1 MPAQPPSL
9 PGTPSPTSQPAT
21 VPPEPHQLPRN
32 SSGLLA
38 LAFTTIIKSRTGRVI
53 AALFVL
59 TEIYIVS
66 IGPVWLQSAELRKK
80 WAELHVA
87 QAEASASLKKLTA
100 EADKAEHE
108 AEIAEQTGVAAPELE
123 AAIARE
129 ITEKGN
135 VLAETAKHA
144 RDLAKTDADK
154 MEAEAHQ
161 SEAKA
166 YQLKETAAA
175 NIERQHQE
183 AIAKLKNIAVF
194 IGLPIP
200 TKLRFDPRNPNG

>member
-1 MPAQPPSL
+1 MSTEPPPL
-9 PGTPSPTSQPAT
+9 PGTP
-21 VPPEPHQLPRN
+21 PPSHPPHQPQRLPN
-32 SSGLLA
+32 TSGGLLA
-38 LAFTTIIKSRTGRVI
+38 LALATIIKSRTGRVI

-87 QAEASASLKKLTA
+87 QAEAAASLKKLTA

-108 AEIAEQTGVAAPELE
+108 AITAEQTGIAAPELE
-123 AAIARE
+123 AAVARE

-154 MEAEAHQ
+154 MESEAHQ

-166 YQLKETAAA
+166 YQLKQTAAA

-183 AIAKLKNIAVF
+183 AMAKLKNIAVF

-200 TKLRFDPRNPNG
+200 TKLRFDPKNPNG